1 MSLSHV
7 WLFVTPWT
15 VTQWAAVS
23 MGFSK
28 QRYWSGLPF
37 PPWGDLPDLG
47 IEPGSP
53 ALPALPLCWATR
65 EALIYKHFD
74 FDIYV
79 QFEDVRY
86 EIYSYI
92 TFHIS
97 GNIASL
103 MLSCS
108 LLSDSLTSWAVA
120 HEAPL
125 FMGYPR
131 QEYWSGLPFPPPGN
145 LPDPGIEWVF
155 SALQADSLPSEPS
168 GKHFTYNE
176 LH

>member
-1 MSLSHV
+1 MDCNPVGWCVHGILQAKILEWVAISSLRGSSWPGDRTWV
-7 WLFVTPWT
+7 SCIASRFFT
-15 VTQWAAVS
+15 V
-23 MGFSK
+23 
-28 QRYWSGLPF
+28 
-37 PPWGDLPDLG
+37 
-47 IEPGSP
+47 
-53 ALPALPLCWATR
+53 WATR

-79 QFEDVRY
+79 QFEDVRH

-103 MLSCS
+103 ILSCS
-108 LLSDSLTSWAVA
+108 LLSDSVTSWTIA

-145 LPDPGIEWVF
+145 LPDPGIELVF
-155 SALQADSLPSEPS
+155 PALQADSLPSEPS
-168 GKHFTYNE
+168 GKHFSYNE

>member
-1 MSLSHV
+1 MDCNPVGCCVHRILQAKILEWVAISSLRGSSWPRDQTWVSCIASRFFTV
-7 WLFVTPWT
+7 WT
-15 VTQWAAVS
+15 
-23 MGFSK
+23 
-28 QRYWSGLPF
+28 
-37 PPWGDLPDLG
+37 
-47 IEPGSP
+47 
-53 ALPALPLCWATR
+53 TR
-65 EALIYKHFD
+65 EAPLYKHFN

-79 QFEDVRY
+79 QFEDVRH

-108 LLSDSLTSWAVA
+108 LLSDSATSWTVA

-145 LPDPGIEWVF
+145 LPDPGIESVF
-155 SALQADSLPSEPS
+155 PALQTDCLPSEPS

-176 LH
+176 LY